1 MAYELRRLASKL
13 AVNIPFMRL
22 HDQALGA
29 LIRLDERVR
38 RSSPELA
45 SGFKSRCDFYEA
57 QAVARVVHL
66 EDVVLH
72 DANTDVRIPTDEIL
86 AASRALVRR
95 RELAKASKAKCAD
108 PEYLAKITDLPLTD
122 FLATES
128 VASLATQSPGSNV
141 LDELAQD
148 DLTSD
153 TPTKDDLAAAMGD
166 LDSLNVKLT
175 IKAANPASGSIAE
188 LLHEIAP
195 LPPFL
200 GGILLLDH
208 WFYQAGETISDSG
221 PLLLGAH
228 WKASGLMTAH
238 SPSIARGLWK
248 SRNRWQRQVE
258 TEERI
263 TSLLAAFTELAKL
276 GHADLDRLTL
286 AGEVMLNKVPS
297 RGRHIKLL
305 EMIAVFVEL
314 PVVSNAILIKPLKIS
329 KQAVDYL
336 LAQLGSALPREL
348 TGRERYRAWGVL

>member
-1 MAYELRRLASKL
+1 MTYELLSLASKL
-13 AVNIPFMRL
+13 AVNTPFMRL

-29 LIRLDERVR
+29 MIRLDERVW

-72 DANTDVRIPTDEIL
+72 DANTDVRMPTDEIL

-95 RELAKASKAKCAD
+95 RELAKASKSKCAD
-108 PEYLAKITDLPLTD
+108 PEYLAKITQLALTD

-128 VASLATQSPGSNV
+128 VASLATQSPGSDV

-148 DLTSD
+148 DVTSD

-166 LDSLNVKLT
+166 LDSLAAKLT
-175 IKAANPASGSIAE
+175 IKAANPASHSIAG
-188 LLHEIAP
+188 LLHEI
-195 LPPFL
+195 
-200 GGILLLDH
+200 
-208 WFYQAGETISDSG
+208 G

-228 WKASGLMTAH
+228 WKASGFMTAH

-248 SRNRWQRQVE
+248 SHNRWQRQVE

-263 TSLLAAFTELAKL
+263 TYLLATFTELAKL

-286 AGEVMLNKVPS
+286 AQEVMLNKVPS

-305 EMIAVFVEL
+305 EMIAVFIEL
-314 PVVSNAILIKPLKIS
+314 PVVSNAILIKRLKIS

-336 LAQLGSALPREL
+336 LAELGSALPREL